1 MSFCAVVALLD
12 SADRPTV
19 KAAMRPACLT
29 VDGYATLSLIVSNAV
44 ARVRM
49 IVHCAGATPLG
60 QLGATSGVVE
70 TPSSTV
76 VAPARAGRAA
86 LSATAPARANKKRFM
101 LRFNT
106 KPRRQLR
113 RARNSRRAT
122 PRTPAARR
130 PETPAA
136 PRHETQRG
144 GAAPAGRA
152 GRRAG
157 ASTRSLRAS

>member
-29 VDGYATLSLIVSNAV
+29 VDGYATLSLIVSSAV

-49 IVHCAGATPLG
+49 IVHCEGETPLG

-70 TPSSTV
+70 TPTSTV
-76 VAPARAGRAA
+76 VAAAEAGRATP
-86 LSATAPARANKKRFM
+86 SATAPARANRERFM

-106 KPRRQLR
+106 KSWRQMR
-113 RARNSRRAT
+113 QMPKSWARLCGAERSSAALDR
-122 PRTPAARR
+122 PAHA
-130 PETPAA
+130 
-136 PRHETQRG
+136 
-144 GAAPAGRA
+144 
-152 GRRAG
+152 
-157 ASTRSLRAS
+157 